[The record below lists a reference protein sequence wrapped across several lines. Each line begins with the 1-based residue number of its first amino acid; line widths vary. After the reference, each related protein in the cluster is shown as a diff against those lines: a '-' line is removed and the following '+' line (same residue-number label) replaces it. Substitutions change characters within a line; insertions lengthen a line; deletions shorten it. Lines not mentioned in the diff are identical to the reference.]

1 MPLSFVV
8 FELVLR
14 AVATAAAV
22 FVEVVKALDVVLG
35 VLVVLVVLEL
45 GVDVVDDEGTWMGG
59 RGLKSFLRLLLLLLL
74 LYEW

>member
-1 MPLSFVV
+1 MSFVV

-14 AVATAAAV
+14 AVATAAV

-45 GVDVVDDEGTWMGG
+45 GVDVVDDEGMWIGG

-74 LYEW
+74 YEW

>member
-45 GVDVVDDEGTWMGG
+45 GVDVVDDEGMWIGG
-59 RGLKSFLRLLLLLLL
+59 RGLTSFLRLLLLLLL
-74 LYEW
+74 YEW

>member
-45 GVDVVDDEGTWMGG
+45 GVDVVVYDGTLIGG

-74 LYEW
+74 YEW